1 MKLNASSKN
10 QNSDPLYMQIKK
22 AINVEKSLRFFFIDK
37 ELYGIDFIILEI
49 NYLSSF
55 REVQTIVLSNI
66 VTMSLQHKV
75 KMSF

>member
-66 VTMSLQHKV
+66 VTMSL
-75 KMSF
+75 